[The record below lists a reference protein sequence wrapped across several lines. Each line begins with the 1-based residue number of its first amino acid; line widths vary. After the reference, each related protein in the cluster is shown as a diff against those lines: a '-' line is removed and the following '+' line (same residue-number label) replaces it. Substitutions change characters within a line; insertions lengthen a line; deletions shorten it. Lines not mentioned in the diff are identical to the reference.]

1 MRMRIMQ
8 RQDNRARIVE
18 KNTLGR
24 TLKRKDRG
32 RQTISCFASDATTG
46 ERMKRT
52 LYTTQPTQI
61 CPDCHGNGYI
71 KLKFEAEE
79 VIEQCGTCDS
89 QGEVVEET
97 G

>member
-1 MRMRIMQ
+1 
-8 RQDNRARIVE
+8 
-18 KNTLGR
+18 
-24 TLKRKDRG
+24 
-32 RQTISCFASDATTG
+32 
-46 ERMKRT
+46 MKRT

-79 VIEQCGTCDS
+79 VTEQCKTCKS
-89 QGEVVEET
+89 QGEIAKKQ

>member
-1 MRMRIMQ
+1 MRIKH
-8 RQDNRARIVE
+8 NRARIVE
-18 KNTLGR
+18 RNTLGR
-24 TLKRKDRG
+24 TLKRKNRG
-32 RQTISCFASDATTG
+32 GQTIRCFASDATTG
-46 ERMKRT
+46 EKMKRT
-52 LYTTQPTQI
+52 LYLTQPTQI
-61 CPDCHGNGYI
+61 CPNCHGNGYI

>member
-1 MRMRIMQ
+1 MRIKY
-8 RQDNRARIVE
+8 NRARIVE

-24 TLKRKDRG
+24 TLKRKNRG
-32 RQTISCFASDATTG
+32 RQTIRCFASDATTG

>member
-1 MRMRIMQ
+1 MRIEY
-8 RQDNRARIVE
+8 NRARIV
-18 KNTLGR
+18 KGNTSGR
-24 TLKRKDRG
+24 TLKRKNRG
-32 RQTISCFASDATTG
+32 RQTIRCFASDATTG

-79 VIEQCGTCDS
+79 VTEQCKTCKS
-89 QGEVVEET
+89 QGEIAKKQ

>member
-1 MRMRIMQ
+1 
-8 RQDNRARIVE
+8 
-18 KNTLGR
+18 
-24 TLKRKDRG
+24 
-32 RQTISCFASDATTG
+32 
-46 ERMKRT
+46 MKRA

-97 G
+97 GERS

>member
-1 MRMRIMQ
+1 MRIEY
-8 RQDNRARIVE
+8 NRARIAE
-18 KNTLGR
+18 RNTLGR
-24 TLKRKDRG
+24 TLKRKNRG
-32 RQTISCFASDATTG
+32 RQTIRCFASDVTTG

-79 VIEQCGTCDS
+79 VTEQCKTCKS
-89 QGEVVEET
+89 QGEIAKKQ

>member
-1 MRMRIMQ
+1 MQ
-8 RQDNRARIVE
+8 RQDNRVRIAE
-18 KNTLGR
+18 RNTLGR
-24 TLKRKDRG
+24 TLKRKNRG
-32 RQTISCFASDATTG
+32 RQTIRCFASDATTG
-46 ERMKRT
+46 GRMKRA

-79 VIEQCGTCDS
+79 VIEQCETCES

-97 G
+97 E